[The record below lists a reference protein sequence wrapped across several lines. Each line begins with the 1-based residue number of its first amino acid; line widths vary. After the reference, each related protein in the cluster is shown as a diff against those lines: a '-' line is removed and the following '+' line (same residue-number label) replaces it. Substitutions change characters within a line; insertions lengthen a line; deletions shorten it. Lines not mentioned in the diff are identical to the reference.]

1 MITSSK
7 PLLRESV
14 KAYLGEVV
22 AGYHSATR
30 LREDAARYFPQ
41 DHPAVL
47 GWARIMVHHQGDSTR
62 NVLPRFEGAFSAD
75 GVIHHIMT
83 KDNYLRMKHPLDPDV
98 SQPLDDSD
106 DSLVIWRDS
115 DVMTPEEERIA
126 ITRSASAERPSMPQ
140 TCGHDRLEFNIP
152 SQNPILKETP
162 TWFSHPI
169 GPWSN
174 QSLHRRDDVGAGSAS
189 MGSK

>member
-1 MITSSK
+1 MITSTK

-41 DHPAVL
+41 NHPAVL
-47 GWARIMVHHQGDSTR
+47 GWARIMVHHRGDSAR
-62 NVLPRFEGAFSAD
+62 NIFPQFEGAFSAE

-83 KDNYLRMKHPLDPDV
+83 KDNYLRTKHPLDPDI
-98 SQPLDDSD
+98 SQPLGDAD
-106 DSLVIWRDS
+106 DSLVIWRET
-115 DVMTPEEERIA
+115 DVMTPEEEYVA
-126 ITRSASAERPSMPQ
+126 ITGSAPAERLPVPQ

-152 SQNPILKETP
+152 SQNPIWQKAS

-169 GPWSN
+169 GPWSS
-174 QSLHRRDDVGAGSAS
+174 QSLHRRDDVGGGNAS